1 MVSLTITGMMQL
13 FNFSL
18 ESFLTSADDHLELV
32 ATQGF
37 ATVQRV
43 PARSIHLANIL
54 HSQLSRLGPT
64 ISLDAIAGSHFEV
77 ISQLAPAAAP
87 TAPAELAAE
96 DRHRRQRSGQD
107 PAQHHVAPP
116 NPRRE
121 QEVPESLRHG
131 QPRDVVHSVQVEE
144 GVQPF
149 RRMKITKQ

>member
-1 MVSLTITGMMQL
+1 MVSLTITGMTKL
-13 FNFSL
+13 FETFL
-18 ESFLTSADDHLELV
+18 EKFITFAADHLEL

-54 HSQLSRLGPT
+54 HSQLSSLGPT
-64 ISLDAIAGSHFEV
+64 ISFDAIARSHFKV

-87 TAPAELAAE
+87 TAPAELHALVAQTRE
-96 DRHRRQRSGQD
+96 WRRQD
-107 PAQHHVAPP
+107 PTEHHIAPP

-131 QPRDVVHSVQVEE
+131 QPRAVVHSVQVEE